1 MSTTPTTSA
10 MSTPSPA
17 EEPSITVG
25 GRLRFAAASM
35 TLRLLAVTGDPMA
48 RLLVGRPDDNPYP
61 TYERLREQ
69 GRVSR
74 SRTGVL
80 AVTGHADCQQV
91 LRDPRFGVR
100 DAAGRPAGYDDLGT
114 AAQGP
119 LDGSFLELDPPDH
132 TRLRRLAAPTF
143 RPRLMRDAAE
153 PIRDAAE
160 RLLHQALRSGRGE
173 FDLMADYASPLPITV
188 ISTLLGVP
196 EDERARFAQI
206 GAIVGRSLDGVR
218 SARQAQELYR
228 SGRELADLFTRL
240 AAERRV
246 DPRDDVLTLL
256 ATAEA
261 EEQITAE
268 ELVSLCGLLLIAGF
282 ETTVNLIGNGVSA
295 MLEDRDRWRELVDDR
310 ARASAAVEETLR
322 FDPPVQLTLR
332 VAQEEVE
339 LAGTRLRAGALIAP
353 ILAAA
358 GRDPSVYRDPGT
370 FDLHRVDEPEHLAF
384 SSGIHYC
391 LGAPLA
397 RLEAEVAF
405 AVLSDSL
412 PGLRPAGPAVR
423 RPGTTIRGFS
433 SLPVRG

>member
-1 MSTTPTTSA
+1 MTTTPTA
-10 MSTPSPA
+10 AALPA
-17 EEPSITVG
+17 PGPADEPTLPLRA
-25 GRLRFAAASM
+25 RLRLAAASL
-35 TLRLLAVTGDPMA
+35 TLRLLAATGDPMA
-48 RLLVGRPDDNPYP
+48 RLLVDRPDDDPYP
-61 TYERLREQ
+61 TYERLRSQ
-69 GRVSR
+69 GPVAR
-74 SRTGVL
+74 SRTGIL

-100 DAAGRPAGYDDLGT
+100 DTAGRPAGYDDLG
-114 AAQGP
+114 ASVQGP

-132 TRLRRLAAPTF
+132 TRLRRLAAPAF
-143 RPRLMRDAAE
+143 RPRLMRDAAD
-153 PIRDAAE
+153 PIRDAAD
-160 RLLHQALRSGRGE
+160 RLLDRASRRGA
-173 FDLMADYASPLPITV
+173 FDLMTDFAGVLPITV
-188 ISTLLGVP
+188 ISDLLGIP
-196 EDERARFAQI
+196 EDDRARFAHI

-218 SARQAQELYR
+218 SARQAKELHR
-228 SGRELADLFTRL
+228 AGRELADLFTRL

-261 EEQITAE
+261 DEQITAD

-295 MLEDRDRWRELVDDR
+295 MLTDRDRWQELVDN
-310 ARASAAVEETLR
+310 AALAPAAVEETLR

-332 VAQEEVE
+332 IAHEDVE
-339 LAGTRLRAGALIAP
+339 LAGRPLKAGALIAP

-358 GRDPSVYRDPGT
+358 GRDPDVYRSPGT
-370 FDLHRVDEPEHLAF
+370 FDLHRVGEPEHLAF

-405 AVLSDSL
+405 TLLSERL
-412 PGLRPAGPAVR
+412 PGLRAAGPAVR
-423 RPGTTIRGFS
+423 RPGTTIRGYS